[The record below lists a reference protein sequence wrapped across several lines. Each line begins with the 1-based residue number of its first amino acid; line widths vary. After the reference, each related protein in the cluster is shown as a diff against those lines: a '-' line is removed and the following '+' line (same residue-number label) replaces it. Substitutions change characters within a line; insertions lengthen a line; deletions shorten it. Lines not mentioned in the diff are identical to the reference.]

1 MAPSWRTVPAAPI
14 LGGWCAGKSGRQRWR
29 SGACGRVDWESGYG
43 IERDHSWPS
52 VLAVAAFVAGAVVSL
67 ATSWLLVSRL
77 ERIGERLGM
86 SEALLGIVA
95 ALAADAPEITAAVT
109 ALSSHQQ
116 SVGAGVV
123 LGSNVFNLAAL
134 LGLGAVVAGRLAL
147 HRKVVALS
155 GAVAL
160 WVAVVSL
167 GVVTGLVPIAVGL
180 GLALV
185 VLGLYV
191 LLLGTEGQGMQ
202 WMRLPERWWTWL
214 RSAVTEEEIELEDA
228 IRPRPARWPDAA
240 VAAGALV
247 VVVAASVLMER
258 AASDLGRRYG
268 VPQIIVGGLVL
279 AAVTSLP
286 NAVAAVYLAGR
297 GRGAA
302 TLSTALNSNAINVVA
317 GLLLPG
323 AIVGLGQSSGQAVLV
338 TAWYLGLT
346 LVVLAVAYRHRGLS
360 RRAGTLVI
368 VAYAAFTIS
377 LLVSARV

>member
-1 MAPSWRTVPAAPI
+1 MPAAPI

-323 AIVGLGQSSGQAVLV
+323 AILGLGQSSGQAVLV